1 MLCKKGKVLRVIPGF
16 RVEVDENCY
25 LMRFLKTEDAT
36 DRLHRNVGKGITAT
50 SFVITQKSRVSRGIA
65 QLILNTALDG
75 GER

>member
-1 MLCKKGKVLRVIPGF
+1 
-16 RVEVDENCY
+16 
-25 LMRFLKTEDAT
+25 MRFLKTEDAT